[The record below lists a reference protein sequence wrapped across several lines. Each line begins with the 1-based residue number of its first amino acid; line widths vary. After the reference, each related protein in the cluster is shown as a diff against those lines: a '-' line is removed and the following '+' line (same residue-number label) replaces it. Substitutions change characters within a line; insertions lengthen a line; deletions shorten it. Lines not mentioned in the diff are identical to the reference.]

1 MVFAIDRRQSYRVA
15 AILRPRTL
23 VAIGLAITVSACA
36 VGPDFHPPVA
46 PTTTRYASDQDP
58 AVSATP
64 QIVLGAKISRQWWTF
79 FRSPSVDGVIRK
91 ALAHSPTLVA
101 ATATL
106 AKAQEQVSVAT
117 GELEPQIDIGASA
130 GRQKPGAAFVG
141 PLARHFSPFTAY
153 SIGSTVHYNL
163 DLFGGTRRLIEQQT
177 ALARYQRYR
186 LDAAYLSLTGSV
198 VTESVGIAALR
209 LRIAIV
215 QSIIVDD
222 QKNVDLVQAAYTVG
236 AATVVDVTSVQ
247 SQLANDQTLLP
258 PLRQQLSEGRDALAI
273 LVGDTPGDWQAPAF
287 DLDKITLP
295 DAMPVVLPSELV
307 HQRPDI
313 LAAEAQLH
321 AASAAI
327 GVATANMFPKIELS
341 ASAAT
346 EELTTGALFGPGSAA
361 WNLIASISQ
370 PIFHGGELA
379 AKRRAAI
386 DDFHAAMADY
396 EQTVLQSL
404 GQVADNLHALAHDGE
419 ELAAQKRAV
428 KAADLSLQLTRAAFE
443 AGQVGAIDVLD
454 AERRAQQARLGYAR
468 ARAQQYADA
477 TQLFLATGGGVVDG
491 DWARGQWAPNG

>member
-1 MVFAIDRRQSYRVA
+1 MVSGFDRRRSYRSAVGRQ
-15 AILRPRTL
+15 LRTL
-23 VAIGLAITVSACA
+23 ASVGVAIAVSACA
-36 VGPDFHPPVA
+36 VGPDFHPPAA
-46 PTTTRYASDQDP
+46 PTTTRYTSEQDP

-79 FRSPSVDGVIRK
+79 FRSSMLDGVIRQ

-101 ATATL
+101 ANATL
-106 AKAQEQVSVAT
+106 AKAQEQVTVAS
-117 GELEPQIDIGASA
+117 GQLEPQIDFGASA

-141 PLARHFSPFTAY
+141 PLARHFPPFTAY
-153 SIGSTVHYNL
+153 SIGATAHYDL

-177 ALARYQRYR
+177 ALASYQRFR

-198 VTESVGIAALR
+198 VTESVQIAALR

-236 AATVVDVTSVQ
+236 AATVVDVSSVE

-258 PLRQQLSEGRDALAI
+258 PLRQRLSESRDALAI
-273 LVGDTPGDWQAPAF
+273 LAGATPGDWQAPSF
-287 DLDKITLP
+287 DLDTITLP
-295 DAMPVVLPSELV
+295 DAMPVVMPSELV

-313 LAAEAQLH
+313 LAVEAQLH

-327 GVATANMFPKIELS
+327 GVATADMFPKIELS
-341 ASAAT
+341 ASGAT

-361 WNLIASISQ
+361 WSLISAISQ

-379 AKRRAAI
+379 AKRRAAV
-386 DDFHAAMADY
+386 DDFHAALAEY

-404 GQVADNLHALAHDGE
+404 GQVADSLHALAHDAE

-428 KAADLSLQLTRAAFE
+428 KAADLSLDLTRSAFQ

-468 ARAQQYADA
+468 ARAQQYDDA
-477 TQLFLATGGGVVDG
+477 TQLFLATGGGVVGG
-491 DWARGQWAPNG
+491 DWTQGHGGPSG

>member
-1 MVFAIDRRQSYRVA
+1 MASGLDQWRSRRA
-15 AILRPRTL
+15 ATIGQLRTL
-23 VAIGLAITVSACA
+23 FAVGLAIAVSACT
-36 VGPDFHPPVA
+36 VGPDFHPPNA
-46 PTTTRYASDQDP
+46 PTTTRYTSEQDP

-79 FRSPSVDGVIRK
+79 FRSSALDGVIRQ

-101 ATATL
+101 ANATL
-106 AKAQEQVSVAT
+106 AKAQEQVTVAS
-117 GELEPQIDIGASA
+117 GQLEPQIDFGASA

-141 PLARHFSPFTAY
+141 PLARHFPPFTAY
-153 SIGSTVHYNL
+153 SIGATVHYSL

-177 ALARYQRYR
+177 ALTSYQRYR

-198 VTESVGIAALR
+198 VTESVQIAALR
-209 LRIAIV
+209 LRIGIV

-222 QKNVDLVQAAYTVG
+222 RKNADLVQAAYEVG
-236 AATVVDVTSVQ
+236 AATVVDVSSVQ
-247 SQLANDQTLLP
+247 SQLANDETLLP
-258 PLRQQLSEGRDALAI
+258 PLRQRLSESRDALAI
-273 LVGDTPGDWQAPAF
+273 LAGVNPGDWRAPVF
-287 DLDKITLP
+287 DLDEMTLP
-295 DAMPVVLPSELV
+295 NAMPVVLPSELV

-327 GVATANMFPKIELS
+327 GVATADMFPKIELS
-341 ASAAT
+341 ASGAT

-361 WNLIASISQ
+361 WSLISAISQ

-386 DDFHAAMADY
+386 DDFHGALAEY

-404 GQVADNLHALAHDGE
+404 GQVADSLYALAHDGE

-428 KAADLSLQLTRAAFE
+428 KAADLSLQLTRSAFQ

-454 AERRAQQARLGYAR
+454 AERRVQQARLGYAR
-468 ARAQQYADA
+468 ARAQQYDDA
-477 TQLFLATGGGVVDG
+477 TQLFLGTGGGVVGG
-491 DWARGQWAPNG
+491 DWAHGRSEPNG